1 MKTSAVI
8 RIVIWSLVALILT
21 GVLVAGIVLKGFWGG
36 LGDFSIGF
44 TGNVYSG
51 DYIIGGGSVTE
62 PINAVE
68 VDWISGKVDISVYD
82 GDTTEISENEISDE
96 DYKLRYRVENG
107 RLTVHSE
114 KSGFSFGIIKRPKKE
129 LTIKIPRTY
138 AENLK
143 TLKIN
148 STSADI
154 NINGLTVSE
163 TAETDTVSG
172 KFTAE
177 NLTAASLECD
187 TVSGD
192 IKISGA
198 IERFDLDSTSG
209 SAELITAIPLK
220 RLETDTVS
228 GNVTVTLPENS
239 GFALRFDTVSGDL
252 NSELPLAKKNGKY
265 ICNDGSAEFEAD
277 STSGDFTV
285 KKFEMQ
291 ASSADFKKKNK
302 RK

>member
-21 GVLVAGIVLKGFWGG
+21 GVLVSVVVFKGVLGG
-36 LGDFSIGF
+36 SGDFSIGL

-51 DYIIGGGSVTE
+51 DYNIGGGSVTE

-68 VDWISGKVDISVYD
+68 VDWVSGKIEISVYD
-82 GDTTEISENEISDE
+82 GETTEISENEISDE
-96 DYKLRYRVENG
+96 DYKLRYKVENG

-114 KSGFSFGIIKRPKKE
+114 KSGFSFGIISRPKKE
-129 LTIKIPRTY
+129 LTIKIPREY

-143 TLKIN
+143 EIKIS

-154 NINGLTVSE
+154 SLNGLTVSGS
-163 TAETDTVSG
+163 AETDTVSG
-172 KFTAE
+172 RVTAE
-177 NLTAASLECD
+177 NLNTASLECD

-192 IKISGA
+192 VKASGA
-198 IERFDLDSTSG
+198 IEAFDLSSTSG
-209 SAELITAIPLK
+209 AAEITTTVPLK
-220 RLETDTVS
+220 KLETDTVS
-228 GNVTVTLPENS
+228 GDVTLTLPESS
-239 GFALRFDTVSGDL
+239 GFTLEFDTVSGDL
-252 NSELPLAKKNGKY
+252 NCELPMTNKNGKH

-285 KKFEMQ
+285 KRTGF
-291 ASSADFKKKNK
+291 
-302 RK
+302 

>member
-21 GVLVAGIVLKGFWGG
+21 GVLVSVVVFKGVWGG
-36 LGDFSIGF
+36 SGDFSVGV

-51 DYIIGGGSVTE
+51 DYNIGGGSVTE

-68 VDWISGKVDISVYD
+68 VDWVSGKIEISVYD
-82 GDTTEISENEISDE
+82 GETTEISENEISDE
-96 DYKLRYRVENG
+96 DYKLRYKVENG

-114 KSGFSFGIIKRPKKE
+114 KSGFSFGIISRPKKE
-129 LTIKIPRTY
+129 LTIKIPRAY

-148 STSADI
+148 STSAEI
-154 NINGLTVSE
+154 NLNGLTVLES
-163 TAETDTVSG
+163 TETDTVSG
-172 KFTAE
+172 RVTAE
-177 NLTAASLECD
+177 NLNTASLECD

-192 IKISGA
+192 VKASGA
-198 IERFDLDSTSG
+198 IEAFDLSSTSG
-209 SAELITAIPLK
+209 AAEITTTVPLK
-220 RLETDTVS
+220 KLETDTVS
-228 GNVTVTLPENS
+228 GDVTLTLPESS
-239 GFALRFDTVSGDL
+239 GFTLEFDTVSGDL
-252 NSELPLAKKNGKY
+252 NCELPMTNKNGKH

-285 KKFEMQ
+285 KRTGF
-291 ASSADFKKKNK
+291 
-302 RK
+302 

>member
-21 GVLVAGIVLKGFWGG
+21 GILAAGVVFKGVWGG
-36 LGDFSIGF
+36 SGDFSVGF

-51 DYIIGGGSVTE
+51 NYNIGGGSVTE

-68 VDWISGKVDISVYD
+68 VDWVSGKIEISVYD

-107 RLTVHSE
+107 KLTVHSE
-114 KSGFSFGIIKRPKKE
+114 KSGFSFGIVSRPKKE
-129 LTIKIPRTY
+129 LTIKIPRAY

-143 TLKIN
+143 TLKIT

-154 NINGLTVSE
+154 NINGLTVLE
-163 TAETDTVSG
+163 NTETDTVSG
-172 KFTAE
+172 KVTAE
-177 NLTAASLECD
+177 NLNTVSLECD

-198 IERFDLDSTSG
+198 IEAFDLDSTSG
-209 SAELITAIPLK
+209 AAEITTTVPLK
-220 RLETDTVS
+220 KLETDTVS
-228 GNVTVTLPENS
+228 GNVTLSLPENS
-239 GFALRFDTVSGDL
+239 GFTLEFDTVSGDL
-252 NSELPLAKKNGKY
+252 DCELPITNKNGKH

-277 STSGDFTV
+277 STSGDFKV
-285 KKFEMQ
+285 KKLGF
-291 ASSADFKKKNK
+291 
-302 RK
+302 

>member
-21 GVLVAGIVLKGFWGG
+21 GVLVAGVVLKGFWGG
-36 LGDFSIGF
+36 LGDFSIGV

-51 DYIIGGGSVTE
+51 DYNIGGGSITE

-68 VDWISGKVDISVYD
+68 VDWVSGKVDISVYD
-82 GDTTEISENEISDE
+82 GDTTEIIENEISEE

-114 KSGFSFGIIKRPKKE
+114 KSGFNFGIIRRPKKE

-143 TLKIN
+143 EIKIS

-154 NINGLTVSE
+154 NINGLTVLES
-163 TAETDTVSG
+163 AETDTVSG
-172 KFTAE
+172 RV
-177 NLTAASLECD
+177 TAADFNAVSLECD

-192 IKISGA
+192 IKVSGA

-209 SAELITAIPLK
+209 SAQITTSVPLK

-239 GFALRFDTVSGDL
+239 SFALRFDTVSGDL
-252 NSELPLAKKNGKY
+252 DSELPLTKKNGKH

-285 KKFEMQ
+285 KKFG
-291 ASSADFKKKNK
+291 F
-302 RK
+302 

>member
-21 GVLVAGIVLKGFWGG
+21 GVLVSVVVFKGVLGG
-36 LGDFSIGF
+36 SGDFSIGL

-51 DYIIGGGSVTE
+51 DYNIGGGSVTE

-68 VDWISGKVDISVYD
+68 VDWVSGKIEISVYD
-82 GDTTEISENEISDE
+82 GETTEISENEISDE
-96 DYKLRYRVENG
+96 DNKLRYKVENG

-114 KSGFSFGIIKRPKKE
+114 KSGFSFGIISRPKKE
-129 LTIKIPRTY
+129 LTIKIPRAY

-148 STSADI
+148 STSAEI
-154 NINGLTVSE
+154 NLNGLTVLES
-163 TAETDTVSG
+163 TETDTVSG
-172 KFTAE
+172 RVTAE
-177 NLTAASLECD
+177 NLNTASLECD

-192 IKISGA
+192 VKASGA
-198 IERFDLDSTSG
+198 IEAFDLSSSSG
-209 SAELITAIPLK
+209 AAEITTTVPLK
-220 RLETDTVS
+220 KLETDTVS
-228 GNVTVTLPENS
+228 GDVTLTLPESS
-239 GFALRFDTVSGDL
+239 GFTLEFDTVSGDL
-252 NSELPLAKKNGKY
+252 NCELPMTNKNGKH

-285 KKFEMQ
+285 KRTGF
-291 ASSADFKKKNK
+291 
-302 RK
+302 

>member
-21 GVLVAGIVLKGFWGG
+21 GVLVSVVVFKGVLGG
-36 LGDFSIGF
+36 SGDFSIGL

-51 DYIIGGGSVTE
+51 DYNIGGGSVTE

-68 VDWISGKVDISVYD
+68 VDWVSGKIEISVYD
-82 GDTTEISENEISDE
+82 GETTEISENEISDE
-96 DYKLRYRVENG
+96 DYKLRYKVENG

-114 KSGFSFGIIKRPKKE
+114 KSGFSFGIISRPKKE
-129 LTIKIPRTY
+129 LTIKIPRAY

-148 STSADI
+148 STSAEI
-154 NINGLTVSE
+154 NLNGLTVLES
-163 TAETDTVSG
+163 TETDTVSG
-172 KFTAE
+172 RVTAE
-177 NLTAASLECD
+177 NLNTASLECD

-192 IKISGA
+192 VKASGA
-198 IERFDLDSTSG
+198 IEAFDLSSTSG
-209 SAELITAIPLK
+209 AAEITTTVPLK
-220 RLETDTVS
+220 KLETDTVS
-228 GNVTVTLPENS
+228 GDVTLPLPESS
-239 GFALRFDTVSGDL
+239 GFTLEFDTVSGDL
-252 NSELPLAKKNGKY
+252 NCELPMTNKNGKH

-285 KKFEMQ
+285 KRTGF
-291 ASSADFKKKNK
+291 
-302 RK
+302 

>member
-21 GVLVAGIVLKGFWGG
+21 GVLVSVVVFKGVLGG
-36 LGDFSIGF
+36 SGDFSIGL

-51 DYIIGGGSVTE
+51 DYNIGGGSVTE

-68 VDWISGKVDISVYD
+68 VDWVSGKIEISVYD
-82 GDTTEISENEISDE
+82 GETTEISENEISDE
-96 DYKLRYRVENG
+96 DYKLRYKVENG

-114 KSGFSFGIIKRPKKE
+114 KSGFSFGIISRPKKE
-129 LTIKIPRTY
+129 LTIKIPRAY

-148 STSADI
+148 STSAEI
-154 NINGLTVSE
+154 NLNGLTVLES
-163 TAETDTVSG
+163 TETDTVSG
-172 KFTAE
+172 RVTAE
-177 NLTAASLECD
+177 NLNTASLECD

-192 IKISGA
+192 VKASGA
-198 IERFDLDSTSG
+198 IEAFDLSSTSG
-209 SAELITAIPLK
+209 AAEITTTVPLK
-220 RLETDTVS
+220 KLETDTVS
-228 GNVTVTLPENS
+228 GDVTLTLPESS
-239 GFALRFDTVSGDL
+239 GFTLEFDTVSGDL
-252 NSELPLAKKNGKY
+252 NCELPMTNKNGKH

-285 KKFEMQ
+285 KRTGF
-291 ASSADFKKKNK
+291 
-302 RK
+302 

>member
-21 GVLVAGIVLKGFWGG
+21 GVLVSVIVFKGVWGG
-36 LGDFSIGF
+36 SGDFSVGV

-51 DYIIGGGSVTE
+51 DYNIGGGSVTE

-68 VDWISGKVDISVYD
+68 VDWVSGKIEISVYD
-82 GDTTEISENEISDE
+82 GETTEISENEISDE
-96 DYKLRYRVENG
+96 DYKLRYKVENG

-114 KSGFSFGIIKRPKKE
+114 KSGFSFGIISRPKKE
-129 LTIKIPRTY
+129 LTIKIPRAY

-148 STSADI
+148 STSAEI
-154 NINGLTVSE
+154 NLNGLTVLES
-163 TAETDTVSG
+163 TETDTVSG
-172 KFTAE
+172 RVTAE
-177 NLTAASLECD
+177 NLNTASLECD

-192 IKISGA
+192 VKASGA
-198 IERFDLDSTSG
+198 IEAFDLSSTSG
-209 SAELITAIPLK
+209 AAEITTTVPLK
-220 RLETDTVS
+220 KLETDTVS
-228 GNVTVTLPENS
+228 GDVTLTLPESS
-239 GFALRFDTVSGDL
+239 GFTLEFDTVSGDL
-252 NSELPLAKKNGKY
+252 NCELPMTNKNGKH

-285 KKFEMQ
+285 KRTGF
-291 ASSADFKKKNK
+291 
-302 RK
+302 

>member
-21 GVLVAGIVLKGFWGG
+21 GVLVSVVVFKGVLGG
-36 LGDFSIGF
+36 SGDFSIGL

-51 DYIIGGGSVTE
+51 DYNIGGGSVTE

-68 VDWISGKVDISVYD
+68 VDWVSGKIEISVYD
-82 GDTTEISENEISDE
+82 GETTEISENEISDE

-107 RLTVHSE
+107 RLTVHYE
-114 KSGFSFGIIKRPKKE
+114 KSGFSFGIISRPKKE
-129 LTIKIPRTY
+129 LTIKIPRAY

-143 TLKIN
+143 EIKIS

-163 TAETDTVSG
+163 STEIDTVSG
-172 KFTAE
+172 RVTAE
-177 NLTAASLECD
+177 NLTVASLECD

-192 IKISGA
+192 
-198 IERFDLDSTSG
+198 
-209 SAELITAIPLK
+209 
-220 RLETDTVS
+220 
-228 GNVTVTLPENS
+228 VTVTLPEDS
-239 GFALRFDTVSGDL
+239 GFTLEFDTVSGDL
-252 NSELPLAKKNGKY
+252 NCELPMTNKNGKH

-285 KKFEMQ
+285 KRLGTQ
-291 ASSADFKKKNK
+291 TN
-302 RK
+302 

>member
-21 GVLVAGIVLKGFWGG
+21 GVLVSVVVFKGVLGG
-36 LGDFSIGF
+36 SGDFSIGL

-51 DYIIGGGSVTE
+51 DYNIGGGSVTE

-68 VDWISGKVDISVYD
+68 VDWVSGKIEISVYD
-82 GDTTEISENEISDE
+82 GETTEISENEISDE
-96 DYKLRYRVENG
+96 DYKLRYKVENG

-114 KSGFSFGIIKRPKKE
+114 KSGFSFGIISRPKKE
-129 LTIKIPRTY
+129 LTIKIPRAY

-148 STSADI
+148 STSAEI
-154 NINGLTVSE
+154 NLNGLTVLES
-163 TAETDTVSG
+163 TETDTVSG
-172 KFTAE
+172 RVTAE
-177 NLTAASLECD
+177 NLNTASLEGD

-192 IKISGA
+192 VKASGA
-198 IERFDLDSTSG
+198 IEAFDLSSTSG
-209 SAELITAIPLK
+209 AAEITTTVPLK
-220 RLETDTVS
+220 KLETDTVS
-228 GNVTVTLPENS
+228 GDVTLTLPESS
-239 GFALRFDTVSGDL
+239 GFTLEFDTVSGDL
-252 NSELPLAKKNGKY
+252 NCELPMTNKNGKH

-285 KKFEMQ
+285 KRTGF
-291 ASSADFKKKNK
+291 
-302 RK
+302 

>member
-21 GVLVAGIVLKGFWGG
+21 GVLVSVVVFKGVLGG
-36 LGDFSIGF
+36 SGDFSIGL

-51 DYIIGGGSVTE
+51 DYNIGGGSVTE

-68 VDWISGKVDISVYD
+68 VDWVSGKIEISVYD
-82 GDTTEISENEISDE
+82 GETTEISENEISDE
-96 DYKLRYRVENG
+96 DYKLRYKVENG

-114 KSGFSFGIIKRPKKE
+114 KSGFSFGIISRPNKE
-129 LTIKIPRTY
+129 LTIKIPRAY

-148 STSADI
+148 STSAEI
-154 NINGLTVSE
+154 NLNGLTVLES
-163 TAETDTVSG
+163 TETDTVSG
-172 KFTAE
+172 RVTAE
-177 NLTAASLECD
+177 NLNTASLECD

-192 IKISGA
+192 VKASGA
-198 IERFDLDSTSG
+198 IEAFDLSSTSG
-209 SAELITAIPLK
+209 AAEITTTVPLK
-220 RLETDTVS
+220 KLETDTVS
-228 GNVTVTLPENS
+228 GDVTLTLPESS
-239 GFALRFDTVSGDL
+239 GFTLEFDTVSGDL
-252 NSELPLAKKNGKY
+252 NCELPMTNKNGKH

-285 KKFEMQ
+285 KRTGF
-291 ASSADFKKKNK
+291 
-302 RK
+302 